1 MIQPDNDTVLIQKSL
16 QGDQQAFSAL
26 VDRHGS
32 LFLQTAYRLTG
43 NWDDARDMVQEALL
57 YAHAS
62 LGSLRDPQRF
72 PSLGSSHYLSNI
84 SRPSEKADAAHRI
97 IEFLYLLRRK

>member
-1 MIQPDNDTVLIQKSL
+1 MTQPDNDTILIQKSV
-16 QGDQQAFSAL
+16 QSDQQAFSEL

-43 NWDDARDMVQEALL
+43 NWDDARDIVQEALL

-62 LGSLRDPQRF
+62 LD
-72 PSLGSSHYLSNI
+72 SLGSV
-84 SRPSEKADAAHRI
+84 
-97 IEFLYLLRRK
+97 